1 MGRRSSFVAAIM
13 LGMLAVVLSSCVTSP
28 QSPATAVHRPLQ
40 PDYSY
45 WPQDVS
51 DLKPDPGVKYGV
63 LPNGM
68 RYAIMQNAQPA
79 GAVSLKLRFAS
90 GSLQENDN
98 QQGLAHFL
106 EHMAFN
112 GSKNVP
118 EGEFVKLLQRRG
130 LQFGAHT
137 NASTSFDQ
145 TVYMLELPKNTPDL
159 IDTGLMLFREVGGNL
174 TLAPEAVQREKGVV
188 LSEMRARDSPE
199 YRSYITRLKTWYDG
213 QRQPERMPIGKKE
226 MIEGA
231 TREIVAEY
239 YQRNYR
245 PERALLVV
253 TGDVDVAS
261 IEKLI
266 AAKFGDWKGVG
277 PDVPDP
283 DMGTPKER
291 GLVVASH
298 IEPNISED
306 VTVTWFQPAGWEAD
320 TTAIR
325 KQKFQ
330 WRIAT
335 SILNRRLER
344 LARGANPPFVSASVD
359 RGEDRGIANS
369 FGIAVD
375 CKPGTWK
382 RAMSAAEQEVRRALE
397 FGFSQAE
404 VTRELKEWRAA
415 LEDAA
420 GSASTR
426 QTGALA
432 NRIVA
437 SFGGGSVFTHPS
449 TNLQRF
455 EANAATLTPATV
467 LQGLKD
473 VAQGSGPVI
482 VLTSSQAVAG
492 GDAAISAAWQESVK
506 VPVAAIAQEGSK
518 EFPYTSFGA
527 EGKVASSQHI
537 DDLDISMIQFANG
550 VKLNFKKTAFE
561 KDTINVT
568 VRFAGGMVSLPKTKP
583 GMYWMLPFSFTEG
596 GLKKLTTDEMEEAI
610 AGKVASVSL
619 GLDDD
624 AFEFDGRTRPQDL
637 MLQMQ
642 LLAAFATDPAY
653 RGNGLDRLKDSAESD
668 IKSFSSSSS
677 RVLSR
682 ETSGLV
688 HSGDRR
694 WMFPTYAQLKSISMA
709 DISGT
714 IGPALGNA
722 PIEISVVGDTT
733 EAEVI
738 KSVAATFG
746 ALPQRLAAAKEP
758 AGARDV
764 RFPKTGGHFEFAHEG
779 AQDQATAYV
788 AWAASDFYANR
799 RQSRT
804 LSLLKEMIE
813 IRMTDEFREAQGA
826 TYSPSAD
833 TTFSTAFKGYG
844 FLEAQAETKPELLD
858 GFYKTLDKVVEEMR
872 SGSFSDDVIDRAR
885 TPLVKTL
892 EKSRLGNGFWQGIL
906 GDIQSDPRGV
916 ETVRTQIADYSGITR
931 QELIAAA
938 RAFLVPAHRLEI
950 RVLPRK
956 QQALGQP
963 RICPF
968 TSIGTVD
975 LQPKVVI
982 PCRKAA

>member
-1 MGRRSSFVAAIM
+1 MGRPGSFVAAIM

-28 QSPATAVHRPLQ
+28 QSPATGAHKPLQ

-45 WPQDVS
+45 WPQDIS
-51 DLKPDPGVKYGV
+51 DLQPDPGVKYGV
-63 LPNGM
+63 LSNGM
-68 RYAIMQNAQPA
+68 RYAIMPNTQPA

-137 NASTSFDQ
+137 NASTNFDE

-174 TLAPEAVQREKGVV
+174 TLSAEAIEREKGVV

-199 YRSYITRLKTWYDG
+199 YRSYVKRLKTWYDG
-213 QRQPERMPIGKKE
+213 QREPERMPIGKKE

-245 PERALLVV
+245 PERAFLVV
-253 TGDVDVAS
+253 TGDVDVAA

-266 AAKFGDWKGVG
+266 TAKFRDWKGVG
-277 PDVPDP
+277 PDLPDP

-291 GLVVASH
+291 GLTVASH

-320 TTAIR
+320 TAAVR
-325 KQKFQ
+325 KQKFH

-344 LARGANPPFVSASVD
+344 IARGDNPPFVSASVE

-369 FGIAVD
+369 FGISVD

-382 RAMSAAEQEVRRALE
+382 RAISAAEQEVRRALQ

-404 VTRELKEWRAA
+404 VARELKEWRAA

-426 QTGALA
+426 PTSALA

-437 SFGGGSVFTHPS
+437 SFSGASVFTHPAS
-449 TNLQRF
+449 NLERF
-455 EANAATLTPATV
+455 EANASTLTPENV
-467 LQGLKD
+467 LQGLKE
-473 VAQGSGPVI
+473 VATGSGPVI
-482 VLTSSQAVAG
+482 VLTSSQPVPG
-492 GDAAISAAWQESVK
+492 GDAAIAAAWQDSVK
-506 VPVAAIAQEGSK
+506 VPVAAVAQEGTK

-527 EGKVASSQHI
+527 EGKVASRQHI
-537 DDLDISMIQFANG
+537 DDLDISLIQFANG

-568 VRFAGGMVSLPKTKP
+568 VRIAGGFVTLPKTKP
-583 GMYWMLPFSFTEG
+583 GMYWMLPFGFTEG
-596 GLKKLTTDEMEEAI
+596 GLKKLTTDELEEAT
-610 AGKVASVSL
+610 AGKVASVGL
-619 GLDDD
+619 DLDDD
-624 AFEFDGRTRPQDL
+624 AYEFDGRTRPQDL
-637 MLQMQ
+637 LLQMQ
-642 LLAAFATDPAY
+642 LLAAYATDPAY
-653 RGNGLDRLKDSAESD
+653 RGNGLDRLKDSAETD
-668 IKSFSSSSS
+668 LKSFSSSSS

-688 HSGDRR
+688 HSGDSR
-694 WMFPTYAQLKSISMA
+694 WTFPTYAQLKAITMA
-709 DISGT
+709 DIKGT
-714 IGPALGNA
+714 IGPALATA

-733 EAEVI
+733 EDEVI
-738 KSVAATFG
+738 KAVAATFG
-746 ALPQRLAAAKEP
+746 ALPPRLAKAKEP

-764 RFPKTGGHFEFAHEG
+764 RFPKTGGRFEFTHEG

-813 IRMTDEFREAQGA
+813 VRMTDEFREAQGA

-833 TTFSTAFKGYG
+833 TSFSTAFKGYG

-858 GFYKTLDKVVEEMR
+858 GFYRTLDKVVEEMR

-906 GDIQSDPRGV
+906 TDIQSDPRGV
-916 ETVRTQIADYSGITR
+916 ETVRTQISDYGGITR
-931 QELIAAA
+931 EELVAAA
-938 RAFLVPAHRLEI
+938 KAFLVPGRRIEI
-950 RVLPRK
+950 RVVPRK
-956 QQALGQP
+956 QQALDP
-963 RICPF
+963 RRICPF
-968 TSIGTVD
+968 PGIGTTN
-975 LQPKVVI
+975 LQPIVVI